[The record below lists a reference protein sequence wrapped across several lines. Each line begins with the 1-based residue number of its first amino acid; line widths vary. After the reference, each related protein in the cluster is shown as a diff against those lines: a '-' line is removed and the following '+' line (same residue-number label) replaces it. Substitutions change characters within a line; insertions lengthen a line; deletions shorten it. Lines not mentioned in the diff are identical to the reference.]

1 MINKWISP
9 KIIIGP
15 VATGDYYYH
24 RLEIV
29 EDIWEELEKG
39 NFVLI
44 AAPRRVGKTSVMKFM
59 VENPKENYKLIF
71 ENIQGINSE
80 DDFYKMIYKL
90 ILGFLSDS
98 KKIKNWF
105 LKYLKSKSISEV
117 DITGSFKIS
126 DQKID
131 YLEEINKIIPQLGA
145 DCETII
151 LLIDELP
158 EVLHNLYKSNKKE
171 QAISILKNLR
181 RWRQDTR
188 FKKLQF
194 VLAGSIGIHYV
205 VNTIEG
211 RNSDLNDL
219 RKVYCNPLNG
229 RQPNEYIDWATRE
242 ATVKYNDEIKEY
254 FLNKIQY
261 FVPYFI
267 NILLSE
273 IDKTAKRS
281 NNPEISNRN
290 VDDAFEMVI
299 KNNDHFKDW
308 KKRLSDYL
316 TNDNFMFVNEILIH
330 IAHKEYITI
339 QTIYDKAN
347 KHNKTSDY
355 MDFISDLEQDGYIIE
370 NDKKYIFI
378 SPFLKEFWKRN
389 NPIYNG

>member
-71 ENIQGINSE
+71 ENIQGINAE

-90 ILGFLSDS
+90 ILGCLSDS

-131 YLEEINKIIPQLGA
+131 YLEEINKIIPQLDA

-158 EVLHNLYKSNKKE
+158 EVLHNLYKSNKNE

-219 RKVYCNPLNG
+219 RKVYCNPLSG
-229 RQPNEYIDWATRE
+229 SQPNEYIDWATRE
-242 ATVKYNDEIKEY
+242 ATIKYNDELKEY

-267 NILLSE
+267 NIVLSE
-273 IDKTAKRS
+273 IDKTAKRNKNS
-281 NNPEISNRN
+281 EISTQSI
-290 VDDAFEMVI
+290 DDAFEMVI
-299 KNNDHFKDW
+299 INNDHFKDW

-316 TNDNFMFVNEILIH
+316 TNENFLFVNEILIH
-330 IAHKEYITI
+330 IAHEEYITI
-339 QTIYDKAN
+339 QTIYDKAI

-355 MDFISDLEQDGYIIE
+355 MDFIGDLEQDGYIIE

>member
-1 MINKWISP
+1 MINEWNSP

-90 ILGFLSDS
+90 ILSCLNDS
-98 KKIKNWF
+98 KKIKTWF
-105 LKYLKSKSISEV
+105 KNYLKSKSISEV
-117 DITGSFKIS
+117 DFKGSFKITN
-126 DQKID
+126 QKID
-131 YLEEINKIIPQLGA
+131 YLEEINNVIPQL
-145 DCETII
+145 DTDSENII

-158 EVLHNLYKSNKKE
+158 EVLHNLYKNNKKE
-171 QAISILKNLR
+171 QAISILKNMR
-181 RWRQDTR
+181 SWRQDSR
-188 FKKLQF
+188 FKKMQF

-219 RKVYCNPLNG
+219 RKVYCNPLNWN
-229 RQPNEYIDWATRE
+229 QTNEYIEWATRD
-242 ATVKYNDEIKEY
+242 ATVKYNEELKEY
-254 FLNKIQY
+254 LLNKIQY

-267 NILLSE
+267 NIVLSE
-273 IDKTAKRS
+273 IDKTAKR
-281 NNPEISNRN
+281 NKNPEILTQSI
-290 VDDAFEMVI
+290 DSAFEIVI
-299 KNNDHFKDW
+299 KENDHFKDW

-316 TNDNFMFVNEILIH
+316 SNENFLFVNEILIQ
-330 IAHKEYITI
+330 IAHKESITI
-339 QTIYDKAN
+339 QEIYDKAI

>member
-1 MINKWISP
+1 MINEWNGP

-80 DDFYKMIYKL
+80 YDFYKMIYKL
-90 ILGFLSDS
+90 ILGCLSDS
-98 KKIKNWF
+98 KKIKTWF
-105 LKYLKSKSISEV
+105 TNYLKSKSISEV
-117 DITGSFKIS
+117 DIKGSFKIV

-131 YLEEINKIIPQLGA
+131 YLEEINKIIPQLET

-181 RWRQDTR
+181 SWRQDTR
-188 FKKLQF
+188 FKKMQF

-229 RQPNEYIDWATRE
+229 NQPSEYIEWATRD
-242 ATVKYNDEIKEY
+242 ATVKYNDELKEY

-267 NILLSE
+267 NIVLSE
-273 IDKTAKRS
+273 IDKTAKR
-281 NNPEISNRN
+281 NKNPEISNQSI
-290 VDDAFEMVI
+290 DDAFEIVI
-299 KNNDHFKDW
+299 KENDHFKDW

-316 TNDNFMFVNEILIH
+316 SNENFLFVNEILIH
-330 IAHKEYITI
+330 IAHEGYITI
-339 QTIYDKAN
+339 QTIYDKAI

>member
-1 MINKWISP
+1 MKNEWISP
-9 KIIIGP
+9 KTIIGP

-29 EDIWEELEKG
+29 EDIWEELGKG

-90 ILGFLSDS
+90 VLSCLSES

-105 LKYLKSKSISEV
+105 SNYLKSKSISEV
-117 DITGSFKIS
+117 DIKGSFKITN
-126 DQKID
+126 QKID
-131 YLEEINKIIPQLGA
+131 YLEEINKIIPQLDT
-145 DCETII
+145 DCETIV

-158 EVLHNLYKSNKKE
+158 EVLHNLYKSKKNE

-181 RWRQDTR
+181 RWRQDSR

-219 RKVYCNPLNG
+219 RKVNCIPLNG
-229 RQPNEYIDWATRE
+229 KQPNDYIDWATKG
-242 ATVKYNDEIKEY
+242 ATVKYNKEVKDY
-254 FLNKIQY
+254 LLKKIQY

-267 NILLSE
+267 NIILSE
-273 IDKTAKRS
+273 IDKTAKRNS
-281 NNPEISNRN
+281 NSEISTQ
-290 VDDAFEMVI
+290 DIDIAFNSVI
-299 KNNDHFKDW
+299 KTNDYFIDW

-316 TNDNFMFVNEILIH
+316 SKESFLFVNEILIH
-330 IAHKEYITI
+330 IAHKEYISI
-339 QTIYDKAN
+339 QAIYDKAIN
-347 KHNKTSDY
+347 HNKTSDY
-355 MDFISDLEQDGYIIE
+355 MDFISDLEQDGYIVE
-370 NDKKYIFI
+370 NEGKYIFI

>member
-44 AAPRRVGKTSVMKFM
+44 AAPRRVGKTSIMKFM

-71 ENIQGINSE
+71 ENIQGINAE

-90 ILGFLSDS
+90 ILGCLSDS

-131 YLEEINKIIPQLGA
+131 YLEEINKIIPQLDA

-158 EVLHNLYKSNKKE
+158 EVLHNLYKSNKNE

-219 RKVYCNPLNG
+219 RKVYCNPLSG
-229 RQPNEYIDWATRE
+229 SQPNEYIDWATRE
-242 ATVKYNDEIKEY
+242 ATIKYNDELKEY

-267 NILLSE
+267 NIVLSE
-273 IDKTAKRS
+273 IDKTAKRNKNS
-281 NNPEISNRN
+281 EISTQSI
-290 VDDAFEMVI
+290 DDAFEMVI
-299 KNNDHFKDW
+299 INNDHFKDW

-316 TNDNFMFVNEILIH
+316 TNENFLFVNEILIH
-330 IAHKEYITI
+330 IAHEEYITI
-339 QTIYDKAN
+339 QTIYDKAI

-355 MDFISDLEQDGYIIE
+355 MDFIGDLEQDGYIIE